1 MEINFYGRLHSQTL
15 LKVDGGAVVADLVEG
30 SFSGKGKLISKEGR
44 IKEFLRLPS
53 ACGGL

>member
-30 SFSGKGKLISKEGR
+30 SFSGNGKLISKEGR